1 MGTINYHSISVK
13 EFIDACNEVESLIRE
28 KEKMTANH
36 DATNTT
42 LKTNYSAELRDKITA
57 EANSIVKRRKIIKII
72 LLLLSFCAIDYI
84 CDQIGAVSD
93 IVYGTGYIICIIIFL
108 ISWFKKIGTD
118 FNKIIDQLNRKY
130 SSVLHS
136 CQELDQENLQKAEI
150 TKKYNDAQL
159 QILSDKLEHHKAL
172 YDCIISFATDLGNYN
187 EWELNMSNYVNRLL
201 TPLRLQLMCLKPDM
215 IIDADALL
223 IERCN
228 EEWCKISN
236 HTSGYHTSLY

>member
-1 MGTINYHSISVK
+1 METINYHSISVK
-13 EFIDACNEVESLIRE
+13 EFIDACNEVEHLINE
-28 KEKMTANH
+28 KEKMTADN
-36 DATNTT
+36 ATNTT
-42 LKTNYSAELRDKITA
+42 LKNNYSAKLRDRITA
-57 EANSIVKRRKIIKII
+57 ETNSIVKRRKIIKII
-72 LLLLSFCAIDYI
+72 LLLLSFGTINYI
-84 CDQIGAVSD
+84 RDQIGVIPD
-93 IVYGTGYIICIIIFL
+93 IVYSSGYIICIIIFL

-118 FNKIIDQLNRKY
+118 FNRIIDQLNRKY
-130 SSVLHS
+130 SSELRS
-136 CQELDQENLQKAEI
+136 CQKLDQENLQKAET
-150 TKKYNDAQL
+150 TKIYNDAQL

-172 YDCIISFATDLGNYN
+172 YDRIVSFATDLGNYN
-187 EWELNMSNYVNRLL
+187 EWELNMSNYINRLL